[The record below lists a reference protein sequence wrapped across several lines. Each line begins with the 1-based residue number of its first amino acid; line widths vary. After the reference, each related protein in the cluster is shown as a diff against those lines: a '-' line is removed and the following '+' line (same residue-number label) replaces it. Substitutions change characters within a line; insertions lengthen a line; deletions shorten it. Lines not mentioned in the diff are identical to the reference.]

1 MQKPQNTDP
10 NTTWRLASYEETPP
24 PQVVVPEPPRE
35 PRDRRVRQALRRG

>member
-10 NTTWRLASYEETPP
+10 NTTWRLASYEEPPP
-24 PQVVVPEPPRE
+24 PQVIVPEPPLE